1 MKTVMKMK
9 KILVLLTFV
18 LFSFMLT
25 GCSNKNGITKEE
37 FKKKMI
43 QKNFYVNKSTNPSG
57 DTIKT
62 ILFANNKKFQIEFY
76 EFKTEKYAK
85 DAYNSNKKMFKNYKK
100 KNSKEKETSSDN
112 YNYYFLDK
120 TDTYYSVARSGKTL
134 LYTQSNSIYKKD
146 IKNIFKELNY

>member
-85 DAYNSNKKMFKNYKK
+85 DAYN
-100 KNSKEKETSSDN
+100 
-112 YNYYFLDK
+112 
-120 TDTYYSVARSGKTL
+120 
-134 LYTQSNSIYKKD
+134 
-146 IKNIFKELNY
+146 

>member
-1 MKTVMKMK
+1 
-9 KILVLLTFV
+9 
-18 LFSFMLT
+18 
-25 GCSNKNGITKEE
+25 
-37 FKKKMI
+37 MI

-112 YNYYFLDK
+112 YNYYFLDE
-120 TDTYYSVARSGKTL
+120 TDTYYSVSRSGKTL